1 METIIESTTKI
12 ILLENEISNERT
24 RLSSDRIDI
33 SFGELINLYR
43 NKELIIRPDYQR
55 LYRWNNNQKTAFIE
69 SLLLGIPVPPIF
81 VAEDENGI
89 WELVDGLQ
97 RISTFIS
104 FFGELNT
111 QVSEINTIDDGLE
124 DEEQNINLNNNWVLE
139 AGSLIKNLEGFTI
152 DTLPKKYN
160 INLKRAV
167 CRVEILRGEN
177 NVMMKYEL
185 FKRLNSSNSKL
196 TPQEIRNAIYRSI
209 NPKLNDLITALSQE
223 KLFKKL
229 VQLTKQKRQELY
241 DQELV
246 LKFIAFL
253 NNIENINDNTENFLN
268 NFMEKSVIDG
278 NFQYDHYKEI
288 FVEVLTLIDFIE
300 DDKIFR
306 NTQNLFVPSIFEG
319 VMIGVAQNIELYK
332 NNPILL
338 SQKINELKEDKEFKI
353 LSGITSSSKNRI
365 KNKLTRA
372 NQIFNNSQIL

>member
-1 METIIESTTKI
+1 METIIENTTKI

-43 NKELIIRPDYQR
+43 NKELIIRPEYQR

-69 SLLLGIPVPPIF
+69 SLLLGIPIPPIF

-111 QVSEINTIDDGLE
+111 QVSEINTIDDSW
-124 DEEQNINLNNNWVLE
+124 EEENINLNNNWILE

-160 INLKRAV
+160 LNLKRAV

-185 FKRLNSSNSKL
+185 FKRFNSSSSKL
-196 TPQEIRNAIYRSI
+196 TPQEIRNAIYGSI
-209 NPKLNDLITALSQE
+209 NPKLNDLIIELSQE
-223 KLFKKL
+223 NLFKKL

-253 NNIENINDNTENFLN
+253 NNVENINDNTENFLN
-268 NFMEKSVIDG
+268 NFMENAVIDV
-278 NFQYDHYKEI
+278 NFQYDYYKKI
-288 FVEVLTLIDFIE
+288 FIDVLTLIDTIE
-300 DDKIFR
+300 DEKIFR
-306 NTQNLFVPSIFEG
+306 NIQNLFVPSIFEG
-319 VMIGVAQNIELYK
+319 VMIGVAQNIDIYK
-332 NNPILL
+332 DNQTLL
-338 SQKINELKEDKEFKI
+338 LQKLNELKEDKEFKM
-353 LSGITSSSKNRI
+353 LSDITSNSKNRL

-372 NQIFNNSQIL
+372 NQIFHNSETL